1 MAAAKYTYEV
11 KEGSKLVAH
20 VPAGTVEEAA
30 ARYAKSAV
38 KGGKASRQSGSPGG
52 PGTFIVGTIKAGV
65 LNVVHTVTI
74 KVLG

>member
-1 MAAAKYTYEV
+1 MASKFTYEV

-38 KGGKASRQSGSPGG
+38 KGGKASRQSGSPGSAG
-52 PGTFIVGTIKAGV
+52 VFLIGVLKGGV
-65 LNVVHTVTI
+65 LNVIKTVSI
-74 KVLG
+74 RVLG